1 MKKKH
6 APTISTYTMFVQS
19 FLMYNETSLAIE
31 AIQDMFR
38 EGLVPSYVTFHQ
50 ILSHYAH
57 VGRLQDAEDLVQ
69 IMKKNNIP
77 MEISIYERI
86 IALNYDY
93 GRLARGNEL
102 MAELRAA
109 GFIPTPML
117 LRREDRAKNRSD
129 KFDAFDE

>member
-1 MKKKH
+1 MNVYLKTRHFDEAFTLFAKMKKKH

-57 VGRLQDAEDLVQ
+57 VC
-69 IMKKNNIP
+69 IP
-77 MEISIYERI
+77 PRTAM
-86 IALNYDY
+86 
-93 GRLARGNEL
+93 
-102 MAELRAA
+102 
-109 GFIPTPML
+109 FL
-117 LRREDRAKNRSD
+117 L
-129 KFDAFDE
+129 